1 MVRIETNDLYGLM
14 VERHRQGATV
24 ITSKRTCAGFE

>member
-1 MVRIETNDLYGLM
+1 MVRIETNDFYQLV

-24 ITSKRTCAGFE
+24 ITSKRTGASSG